1 MGGPWG
7 SLGVLGGVLWGPW
20 GGPGVISGSLWGP
33 WGSQRGSQG
42 ASEGSFWSYWG
53 NAKSLKNHRFLFV
66 FRNMGSQGRAS
77 ERALGPS
84 GGRGEVPWGPRGHQ
98 REPRESQE
106 SPQRGSG
113 GVAGPPRAPRG
124 GTWAPHGH
132 GRVSP
137 EVLAIAQP
145 PRTWPL
151 SSYRHDL
158 SDLVLRIL
166 ELNVYTP

>member
-1 MGGPWG
+1 MVSG
-7 SLGVLGGVLWGPW
+7 SLGGLLLELLGQRKIIEKPQVFIAFSQCGVS
-20 GGPGVISGSLWGP
+20 GGT
-33 WGSQRGSQG
+33 
-42 ASEGSFWSYWG
+42 
-53 NAKSLKNHRFLFV
+53 
-66 FRNMGSQGRAS
+66 S

-158 SDLVLRIL
+158 SDLVLRFL
-166 ELNVYTP
+166 ELDVYTPRPTRGRRIEGDILSCFTTITKSTQWAHGPVG